1 MDLEKIC
8 ELQRDPRAAAISQKQ
23 LAALRSFLD
32 DGYGIKPGVDTDLEL
47 CKLADDGDFYATVM
61 RLEEIQEN
69 RVSKSRAHRERG
81 DQDFY
86 ELIAMQPFLGIMHS
100 YKWSFIFDVAAYMQ
114 ALCELLAVRG
124 LIADIGCHV
133 GYHSTWLAESSAAS
147 VVGLDRCSAAIHFA
161 ESTRFA
167 REVPHGKLEFRCQK
181 DLKGIPAGTVD
192 IVMSSDGGVDWTTK
206 CLRTVVPLLH
216 EDGVV
221 AWFGDMPDRDQII
234 PAAERAGLHLLHADV
249 IGGWTGQRY
258 EPRTVLLAGKRPVG
272 QSIKDPKSFAE
283 RIWGDGFRKFCNSGE
298 NPRDKQ
304 TLAHYRSIK
313 SEIDR
318 SRASIEP

>member
-8 ELQRDPRAAAISQKQ
+8 ELQRDPRAVAISQQQ
-23 LAALRSFLD
+23 LAALRSFLG
-32 DGYGIKPGVDTDLEL
+32 DGYGIKPGIDTDFEL
-47 CKLADDGDFYATVM
+47 SKIADDAEFSEMIM
-61 RLEEIQEN
+61 RLWDIQE
-69 RVSKSRAHRERG
+69 SRTSPIPGHRERG
-81 DQDFY
+81 DQEFY

-100 YKWSFIFDVAAYMQ
+100 HKWSFIFDVAAYMQ

-133 GYHSTWLAESSAAS
+133 GYHSTWLVESSAAS
-147 VVGLDRCSAAIHFA
+147 VVGIDRCSAAIHFA

-249 IGGWTGQRY
+249 IGGWTGHHF
-258 EPRTVLLAGKRPVG
+258 EPKAVLLAGKRPVG
-272 QSIKDPKSFAE
+272 QAIKDPISFSE
-283 RIWGDGFRKFCNSGE
+283 RIWDDGFRKFCNSGE

-304 TLAHYRSIK
+304 TLAHYRSVKI
-313 SEIDR
+313 EIDG
-318 SRASIEP
+318 SRASIDL